1 MQIDQDEIREARNG
15 YAPRNQGISRLGWVG
30 IIALGVMLGGLM
42 HDAARLLIANAVA
55 EYHLEQFRR
64 EQARLDEA
72 GQRRQ
77 LEAEVARLRAQEA
90 AERARRERECFY
102 MKSSPGD
109 ASQHRSLLDNC

>member
-1 MQIDQDEIREARNG
+1 MQIDQDEIRGG
-15 YAPRNQGISRLGWVG
+15 YTPRRQGISRVGWVG

-42 HDAARLLIANAVA
+42 HDAVRVLIANAVA

-64 EQARLDEA
+64 EQARLHDA
-72 GQRRQ
+72 GQRHQ

-102 MKSSPGD
+102 MKASPGD
-109 ASQHRSLLDNC
+109 SSQHRSLLDNC